1 MSDTQSPNKERHM
14 PSLNRAS
21 SNLFSSNIAHQDQ
34 DILRPEQ
41 VLDKLTHLLGASNVQ
56 ADPEKNEHY
65 RMGWRSGGGSALAVL
80 FPQTLLEIWRS
91 LEICVEGDCIIIM
104 QAAKTGLTEGSTPS
118 GNDYDRPVVVINTL
132 AMNQLYLVNDNE
144 QVICLPVA
152 TLHQTSDER
161 RLGKGSAF

>member
-1 MSDTQSPNKERHM
+1 MSDTQSLNKERHM

-21 SNLFSSNIAHQDQ
+21 SNLFSSNIAHQDT
-34 DILRPEQ
+34 LHPEQ

-91 LEICVEGDCIIIM
+91 LEICVEGDCSIW
-104 QAAKTGLTEGSTPS
+104 
-118 GNDYDRPVVVINTL
+118 
-132 AMNQLYLVNDNE
+132 
-144 QVICLPVA
+144 
-152 TLHQTSDER
+152 
-161 RLGKGSAF
+161 